1 LTISRIVV
9 VSFPSNYNKTE
20 LLFRCIQFYC
30 HQLNCFFFYKTG
42 YKEEDIDTPL
52 IDVSD
57 IFDIDDEDQNK
68 KPRACEDHRT
78 RKVDDRLL
86 DSVQCDNDKLDHD
99 DVDLNQKPRD
109 EDDHRKRKVDE
120 QLLDSVQC
128 DNDKLDHDDVDQNP
142 KPRAE
147 DDNRK
152 RKVDDQLL
160 DYVQCDIAK
169 DKNKKQRADEEDKG

>member
-1 LTISRIVV
+1 M
-9 VSFPSNYNKTE
+9 
-20 LLFRCIQFYC
+20 Q
-30 HQLNCFFFYKTG
+30 
-42 YKEEDIDTPL
+42 
-52 IDVSD
+52 
-57 IFDIDDEDQNK
+57 
-68 KPRACEDHRT
+68 CE
-78 RKVDDRLL
+78 
-86 DSVQCDNDKLDHD
+86 NDKLDHD
-99 DVDLNQKPRD
+99 NVDLNQKPRD

-169 DKNKKQRADEEDKG
+169 DKNKKQRADTEDNG